1 MMLKRALSEIDKES
15 VEKSSLKPDVKS
27 LQSFIDQLLIIYQE
41 KFWTMF
47 PLLRFLDNVA
57 EKSFIVELQLFNLS
71 QQVRFLC
78 SVSHLFSFFS
88 TIHSI
93 FFLDGAITKA
103 YRRAGTKSNNVS
115 I

>member
-15 VEKSSLKPDVKS
+15 VEESSVKPDVKS
-27 LQSFIDQLLIIYQE
+27 LQSFIDQLLIIYQD

-71 QQVRFLC
+71 QQVSFYVPSLTCSLSFL
-78 SVSHLFSFFS
+78 LFTPYSF
-88 TIHSI
+88 
-93 FFLDGAITKA
+93 
-103 YRRAGTKSNNVS
+103 
-115 I
+115 